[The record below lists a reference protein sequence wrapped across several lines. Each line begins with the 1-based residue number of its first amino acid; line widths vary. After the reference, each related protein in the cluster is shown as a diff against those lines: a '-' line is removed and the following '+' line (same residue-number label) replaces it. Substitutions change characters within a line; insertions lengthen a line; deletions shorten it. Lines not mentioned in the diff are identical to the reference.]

1 MRRTM
6 AIAVF
11 IALLFAVVPSVLAE
25 VQIDLQRSSGLGLD
39 GRKGYLSAQDSQ
51 DQFVV
56 STDES
61 LIFLLFSWDGKDL
74 APSLKVERKG
84 VRVAEFDL
92 TKGNR
97 ISLTGGGDF
106 VCTIS
111 ARKGT
116 GHWVCVML
124 SGKEWDP

>member
-1 MRRTM
+1 MRGTT

-25 VQIDLQRSSGLGLD
+25 VQFDLQRSSGLGLD
-39 GRKGYLSAQDSQ
+39 GRKGYLSAEDSQ

-56 STDES
+56 STDEK
-61 LIFLLFSWDGKDL
+61 LVFLLFSWDGKDL

-84 VRVAEFDL
+84 ALVAQIDL

-97 ISLTGGGDF
+97 VSLTGGGEF

-116 GHWVCVML
+116 GHWICVVL
-124 SGKEWDP
+124 SGKEWD